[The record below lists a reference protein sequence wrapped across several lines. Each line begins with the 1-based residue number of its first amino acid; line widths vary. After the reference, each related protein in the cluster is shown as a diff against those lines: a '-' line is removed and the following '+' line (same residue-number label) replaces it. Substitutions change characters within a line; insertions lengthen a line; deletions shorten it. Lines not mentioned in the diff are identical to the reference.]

1 MTARHL
7 LHAAAQRLLDAGCDD
22 TLDEARLEVEL
33 LYGEAAGLDRARVLA
48 AGALEPPPEA
58 AARFEALL
66 ARRLG
71 HEPLAYI
78 LGRRECYGLTFEV
91 APGVLIPRPDTETLI
106 EAALE
111 AVRAHPRVRRVV
123 NVVDVGTGS
132 GVIALAVA
140 HHAPTAKVYALDAS
154 TEALAIAGRN
164 RRRLGLT
171 DRVVLL
177 AGDLLEALPVPADVI
192 VANLPYIPT
201 AEVDRL
207 APEVRDWEPRAALD
221 GGPDGLDVIRALI
234 AQLPARLAKP
244 GAVLLEVGHDQ
255 APEVARLLEAR
266 LDAPA
271 RLHHDLAGIARV
283 VEVRLG
289 YD

>member
-1 MTARHL
+1 MSVRHL
-7 LHAAAQRLLDAGCDD
+7 LHEAAGRLLEAECDD

-33 LYGEAAGLDRARVLA
+33 LYGEAAALDRAQVLA
-48 AGALEPPPEA
+48 AGADEPPPEVA
-58 AARFEALL
+58 TRFEALL
-66 ARRLG
+66 ARRLT

-91 APGVLIPRPDTETLI
+91 ARGVLIPRPDTETLI
-106 EAALE
+106 GAALE
-111 AVRAHPRVRRVV
+111 AVRAHPRVRRLV
-123 NVVDVGTGS
+123 NVADVGAGS

-140 HHAPTAKVYALDAS
+140 RHALTAKVYALDAS

-164 RRRLGLT
+164 RRRLGLQ

-177 AGDLLEALPVPADVI
+177 AGDLLEALPVPADVV

-201 AEVDRL
+201 AEVARL

-234 AQLPARLAKP
+234 AQLPGHLAEVS
-244 GAVLLEVGHDQ
+244 AVLLEVGHDQ
-255 APEVARLLEAR
+255 APEVARLLEAT
-266 LDAPA
+266 LDTPA

-283 VEVRLG
+283 VEVRVG